1 MGRSAERNAY
11 SSPRS
16 RAIFAAALRQRTAS
30 ITAMLAALT
39 LSGCASL
46 TLPPPVAIAP
56 AAHRGAPHPAGQ
68 EASTLDTVL
77 VNAIAQIGKPY
88 RWGGE
93 SPQTGF
99 DCSGLI
105 QYVVTQAGVPVPRS
119 SYAQATALPA
129 VSPKRIRPGDLV
141 FFNTTGQPFSHVG
154 IYIGGEQFVSAL
166 NPRQGVAVQSLRIPY
181 WANRL
186 DGVRRPF
193 SPELLAANDR

>member
-1 MGRSAERNAY
+1 LPQRLLAKGLELRHDAGCSNLERLCFANASAARGAGAVV
-11 SSPRS
+11 RS
-16 RAIFAAALRQRTAS
+16 R
-30 ITAMLAALT
+30 
-39 LSGCASL
+39 
-46 TLPPPVAIAP
+46 
-56 AAHRGAPHPAGQ
+56 HPDPRP

-119 SYAQATALPA
+119 SYAQAAALPA

-181 WANRL
+181 WADRL

>member
-1 MGRSAERNAY
+1 MGRSAHRNADP
-11 SSPRS
+11 SPCGGVLYCVGS
-16 RAIFAAALRQRTAS
+16 RRRAGALVAL
-30 ITAMLAALT
+30 LAALA
-39 LSGCASL
+39 LGGCASL
-46 TLPPPVAIAP
+46 TSPPPVALAP
-56 AAHRGAPHPAGQ
+56 PSAPGSQIPGQ

-105 QYVVTQAGVPVPRS
+105 QYVVTQAGVPIPRS
-119 SYAQATALPA
+119 SYAQAAALPA

-166 NPRQGVAVQSLRIPY
+166 NPRVGVAVQSLRIPY
-181 WANRL
+181 WADRL

>member
-1 MGRSAERNAY
+1 MGSSADRNAH
-11 SSPRS
+11 SSPDGGVSYRS
-16 RAIFAAALRQRTAS
+16 GSWPRAGALA
-30 ITAMLAALT
+30 AMLAALT
-39 LSGCASL
+39 LGGCAAL
-46 TLPPPVAIAP
+46 TSSPPVALAP
-56 AAHRGAPHPAGQ
+56 SSTPATQPSGR
-68 EASTLDTVL
+68 EASTLDAVL

-105 QYVVTQAGVPVPRS
+105 QYVVTQAGVPIPRS
-119 SYAQATALPA
+119 SYAQAAALPA

-166 NPRQGVAVQSLRIPY
+166 NARVGVAVQSLRIPY
-181 WANRL
+181 WADRL

-193 SPELLAANDR
+193 APELLAANDR